1 VIRKSV
7 LSPERQPLSGIS
19 RRQFVAG
26 AVSLA
31 VGAVSAGLTSSSVAQ
46 SSLDSIR
53 GVKALTFDVFGT
65 VADWYSSIVREGE
78 LLGQRRGIDVDWG
91 EFALRWRDGY
101 DPAMDRVRS
110 GDLPNLN
117 IDELHRMVLVEVLR
131 EFEIG
136 VLSDDE
142 IDDFNRAWHRLTPWP
157 DALRGLYRLK
167 SRYILATLSNGNI
180 SLLTNM
186 AKNAGLPW
194 DVVLSSELSP
204 GHFKIDPEVYET
216 AADLLDLSPAEI
228 MMVATH
234 KGDLRGAR
242 AVGFRTAF
250 VTRPLE
256 QGPNRQRDNDPDP
269 DADVNAKDFIDLAE
283 KLGA

>member
-1 VIRKSV
+1 MNKKIVP
-7 LSPERQPLSGIS
+7 SPELQPLPELT
-19 RRQFVAG
+19 RRQIIVS
-26 AVSLA
+26 AVSLTSG
-31 VGAVSAGLTSSSVAQ
+31 VGLASSSLAQ
-46 SSLDSIR
+46 SASNSIR

-78 LLGQRRGIDVDWG
+78 LLGRSKGIDIDWG
-91 EFALRWRDGY
+91 EFALRWRAGY
-101 DPAMDRVRS
+101 GPAMARVRS
-110 GDLPNLN
+110 GDLPTMN
-117 IDELHRMVLVEVLR
+117 IDQLHHMLLLELLK
-131 EFEIG
+131 EFEIDG
-136 VLSDDE
+136 LSDAE
-142 IDDFNRAWHRLTPWP
+142 IDDLNRVWHRLMPWP

-194 DVVLSSELSP
+194 DVVLSSELTP
-204 GHFKIDPEVYET
+204 GHFKIDPEVYEK

-234 KGDLRGAR
+234 KGDLQGAR
-242 AVGFRTAF
+242 SVGFRTAF
-250 VTRPLE
+250 VIRPLE

-269 DADVNAKDFIDLAE
+269 EADVNAEDFIDLAE